1 MTNKTI
7 FLVYYLKNLKKKKK
21 KKQEMIT
28 ALANYASFLSI
39 N

>member
-7 FLVYYLKNLKKKKK
+7 FLVYYLKNLEKKRKKK
-21 KKQEMIT
+21 EMIT